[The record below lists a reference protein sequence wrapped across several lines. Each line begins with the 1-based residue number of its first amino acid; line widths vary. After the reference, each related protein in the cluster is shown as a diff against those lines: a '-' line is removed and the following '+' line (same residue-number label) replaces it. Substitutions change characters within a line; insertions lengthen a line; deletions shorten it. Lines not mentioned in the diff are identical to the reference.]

1 MTSKMKLAEQV
12 QRMLSGGTPSRDT
25 EVSIQELIV
34 AVSQMFA
41 QAVKLNLYG
50 NKREGESDVDGAFIY
65 TFDCV
70 PVKKD
75 DKKNLYYSILPSPTI
90 ALPNDASISMVSLMQ
105 DQENAFIR
113 VPNNFL
119 QATRGLPTATLENQ
133 MGFWRENSRIY
144 YTNMAASD
152 EITEV
157 LLKLV
162 AGVDGIGDDDLI
174 DIPLDIQADIV
185 QRVFQ
190 MYAIQQQAPKDELN
204 NSNKQ

>member
-1 MTSKMKLAEQV
+1 
-12 QRMLSGGTPSRDT
+12 MLSGGTTSRDT

-34 AVSQMFA
+34 AVSQVFA
-41 QAVKLNLYG
+41 QAVKMNLFG

-75 DKKNLYYSILPSPTI
+75 EKKNLFYSILPSPTI
-90 ALPNDASISMVSLMQ
+90 SLPNDASISMVSLMQ
-105 DQENAFIR
+105 DQENAFVR

-119 QATRGLPTATLENQ
+119 QATRGLPTSSLEGQ
-133 MGFWRENSRIY
+133 MGYWRENNRIY

-152 EITEV
+152 EISEV

-162 AGVDGIGDDDLI
+162 AGLDGIGDDDLI
-174 DIPLDIQADIV
+174 DMPLDIQAEVV

-190 MYAIQQQAPKDELN
+190 MYAPQQQIPKDELN